1 MIVLEA
7 VKVLPSAIASVDPV
21 AGVVIASL
29 LIDVADATPSV
40 GVVKLGE
47 IRLAFK
53 SSADCKSV

>member
-40 GVVKLGE
+40 GVVKLG
-47 IRLAFK
+47 
-53 SSADCKSV
+53 